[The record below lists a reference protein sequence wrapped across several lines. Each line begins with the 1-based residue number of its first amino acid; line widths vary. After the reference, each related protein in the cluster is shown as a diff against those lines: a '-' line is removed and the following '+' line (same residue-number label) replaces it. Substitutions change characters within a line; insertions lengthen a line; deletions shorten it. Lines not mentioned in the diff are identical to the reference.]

1 MYFYFYCFRV
11 QRYRFVMYCT
21 ILICYDFGIFVLKKV
36 KKRAENLEMTI
47 NSVTF
52 AKDIKQYFLKQ

>member
-1 MYFYFYCFRV
+1 
-11 QRYRFVMYCT
+11 MYCT

-52 AKDIKQYFLKQ
+52 AKDIKQYFLKQLWTETLSVVISATSVS

>member
-1 MYFYFYCFRV
+1 MLYK
-11 QRYRFVMYCT
+11 
-21 ILICYDFGIFVLKKV
+21 GIFVLKKV